1 LQHPLYRELS
11 TETTSEQPSPRRQL
25 LDHSQDA
32 ALRVPLDDW
41 TENSDY
47 RDPFAAVSEQY
58 DHRWMASKLPVE
70 VRGRPT
76 GLYVVVQESH
86 DEIIGHPL
94 GQLRHGL
101 LILSLVTLGL
111 AGAMVAPLWVIILR
125 LVR

>member
-1 LQHPLYRELS
+1 
-11 TETTSEQPSPRRQL
+11 
-25 LDHSQDA
+25 
-32 ALRVPLDDW
+32 
-41 TENSDY
+41 
-47 RDPFAAVSEQY
+47 
-58 DHRWMASKLPVE
+58 MASKLPVE